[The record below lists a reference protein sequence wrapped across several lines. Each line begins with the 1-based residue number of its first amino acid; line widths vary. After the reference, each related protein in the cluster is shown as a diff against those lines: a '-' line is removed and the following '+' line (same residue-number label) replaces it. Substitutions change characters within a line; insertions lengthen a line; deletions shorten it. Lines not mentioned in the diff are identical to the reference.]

1 MASKPQKLHHIERS
15 LRDVQQLLLANIAP
29 TSNLSDERTVV
40 CIRVVVGWEEV
51 GQALEKAAD
60 TAVCF
65 ALREV
70 KHVLD
75 QRQTPKVTIE
85 RLWRIMEQLHFPH
98 DIKQNPM
105 ILWWKKPSAL

>member
-1 MASKPQKLHHIERS
+1 EHAERS
-15 LRDVQQLLLANIAP
+15 LRDIQYLLLANIAP
-29 TSNLSDERTVV
+29 TGSLSDERTVM
-40 CIRVVVGWEEV
+40 CMRVVVGWEEV

-60 TAVCF
+60 TAVCL

-75 QRQTPKVTIE
+75 QCQTPKTTIE

-105 ILWWKKPSAL
+105 ILWRKKPSAL